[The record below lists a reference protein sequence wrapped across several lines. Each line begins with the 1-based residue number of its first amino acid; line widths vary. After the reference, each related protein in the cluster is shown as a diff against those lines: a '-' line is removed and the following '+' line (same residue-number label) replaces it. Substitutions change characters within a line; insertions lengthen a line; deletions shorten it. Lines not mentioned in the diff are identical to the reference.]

1 MTVPSILKK
10 IESLRKQ
17 LEEHNY
23 HYYVLDAPVI
33 SDEEYDRLFTELVK
47 LETEYPEHKSPFSPS
62 QKVGGKPLEK
72 FAKVKHSQPMLS
84 LQNVYNEEE
93 FSVFFKRWE
102 DTLGE
107 RFEVFAEPKF
117 DGLAVELVYEKGGLT
132 LASTRGDGETG
143 EDVTENVR
151 TIRSVPL
158 YLRGSFP
165 NLLEVRGEILLMK
178 EDFEALN
185 RERAKKGEPLFANPR
200 NAAAGSI
207 RQLDP
212 KVAAKRQLDF
222 FAHGVSSS
230 AALPVKTHSELL
242 KAFHSW
248 GLKTPPIH
256 QLLNSKKEVQ
266 QFFSKLDNQRESL
279 PFEIDGIVL
288 KINSFKDQEELG
300 FVARS
305 PRWAVAYK
313 FKAQEGITE
322 LLDVVFQVGRTGVIT
337 PVAVLKPVWI
347 GGVEVKRAGLHNQ
360 DQIDALG
367 LKIGDSVVVK
377 RAGDVIPDVVS
388 VVEKKRTGKERKIL
402 FPKKCPSCD
411 SKIIRNEGEAA
422 HRCPNMACPAR
433 LSEGLKHFCSK
444 RAMNIEGLGDKWID
458 LLLENRLIRHF
469 STLYDLDKATLM
481 KLERQGD
488 KSAQKLIDAITKSK
502 NTTLDRFIFALGIPL
517 VGERTAELLAI
528 HFGSL
533 SAFLKASD
541 SDLTQVEEIG
551 PTVAE
556 RIREFLDEPR
566 NRSEIDSLLKKGVTP
581 YWESASQETSGPLK
595 GKTFVITGT
604 LPSLSRDEAS
614 LLIRQAG
621 GKVTNSVSKQTHYLV
636 VGEEA
641 GSKLTK
647 AQSLGVPLLNEA
659 QLQALISKKN

>member
-1 MTVPSILKK
+1 MQLKTK
-10 IESLRKQ
+10 IENLRKQ
-17 LEEHNY
+17 IEDHNY
-23 HYYVLDAPVI
+23 SYYVLDAPRI
-33 SDEEYDRLFTELVK
+33 SDEEYDRLFSELVQ
-47 LETEYPEHKSPFSPS
+47 LESQHPEFQSPLSPT

-72 FAKVKHSQPMLS
+72 FTKVKHSQPMLS
-84 LQNVYNEEE
+84 LQNVYTPEE
-93 FSVFFKRWE
+93 FAAFFKRW
-102 DTLGE
+102 DDSLN
-107 RFEVFAEPKF
+107 RSFEVFGEPKF
-117 DGLAVELVYEKGGLT
+117 DGLAVELVYEKGNLVV
-132 LASTRGDGETG
+132 ASTRGDGEVG
-143 EDVTENVR
+143 ENVTENVK

-158 YLRGSFP
+158 HLRGNYP
-165 NLLEVRGEILLMK
+165 ELLEVRGEIILMK
-178 EDFEALN
+178 KDFDTLN
-185 RERAKKGEPLFANPR
+185 RERAKRGEPLFANPR

-212 KVAAKRQLDF
+212 KIAAERQLDF
-222 FAHGVSSS
+222 FAHGASSNPNS
-230 AALPVKTHSELL
+230 KTKTHSDLL
-242 KAFHSW
+242 NLFREW
-248 GLKTPPIH
+248 GLKTPP
-256 QLLNSKKEVQ
+256 LFKVLKSLEDVEK
-266 QFFSKLDNQRESL
+266 FFMKVDSQRDAL

-288 KINSFKDQEELG
+288 KLNSFRDQAELG

-388 VVEKKRTGKERKIL
+388 VIEKKRSGKEKSIH

-411 SKIIRNEGEAA
+411 SKIVRNEGEAA
-422 HRCPNMACPAR
+422 HRCPSMACPAR

-458 LLLENRLIRHF
+458 LLLEHKMIRHF
-469 STLYDLDKATLM
+469 SSIYDLDKNTLM

-488 KSAQKLIDAITKSK
+488 KSAQKLVDAIEKSK
-502 NTTLDRFIFALGIPL
+502 ETTLDRFIFALGIPL

-528 HFGSL
+528 HFGTL
-533 SAFLKASD
+533 THFLKASD
-541 SDLTQVEEIG
+541 AELTQVEEIG
-551 PTVAE
+551 PTVAG
-556 RIREFLDEPR
+556 RIREFLNEPR
-566 NRSEIDSLLKKGVTP
+566 NRSEIDSLLKKGVQPEKENLAENNT
-581 YWESASQETSGPLK
+581 GPLK

-614 LLIRQAG
+614 LLIRKSG
-621 GKVTNSVSKQTHYLV
+621 GKVTNSVSKQTDYLV

-641 GSKLTK
+641 GSKLAK
-647 AQSLGVPLLNEA
+647 AQTLGISLLDEN
-659 QLQALISKKN
+659 QLKTLIAKKN